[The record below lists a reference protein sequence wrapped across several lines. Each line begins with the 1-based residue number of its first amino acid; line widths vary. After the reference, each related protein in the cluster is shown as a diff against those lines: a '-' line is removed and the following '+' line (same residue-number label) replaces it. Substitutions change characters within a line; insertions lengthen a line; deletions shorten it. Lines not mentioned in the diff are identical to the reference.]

1 MNKLIKKGAIE
12 EDKKALIYL
21 ERASE
26 NLEKAKIRLE
36 NNHGA
41 EEMRKELLK
50 IEMIDSE
57 ILDIYKKLH
66 DEMIDYA
73 ISDE

>member
-1 MNKLIKKGAIE
+1 MNRLIKKGAIE
-12 EDKKALIYL
+12 EDKKALDYL
-21 ERASE
+21 RRASE

-50 IEMIDSE
+50 IETIDGE
-57 ILDIYKKLH
+57 ILDIYKKLY
-66 DEMIDYA
+66 DEMVEYA